1 MQRHEYTG
9 PVALRAMQSLS
20 SRLFPDTGYRHIG
33 DLTWAWC
40 LALDREDENPTAV
53 WTDGDE
59 NRDANTDKNRDER
72 TDKNGD
78 ENGEAP
84 AAGPSVPHRPLAWA
98 WLELPGSLQ
107 FQVDPAYPGLAD
119 EVLAWAAGRAAGG
132 ALSVEVAETEP
143 HLMAALERHGHTRT
157 DGGPFMVGLGR
168 SLADLPAAPRLP
180 DGYRIRAQRSRAEVA
195 GRAAAH
201 RAAFGS
207 TRVTTERHARMRETW
222 PYRAEFD
229 LVVVSPAGEVAAY
242 CQGWYD
248 AALGIGVFEP
258 VGTHPEHRRRGL
270 ARAVCL
276 AVLRAFA
283 EAGGRRAVVYCRGD
297 AAYPAPKRLYESL
310 GFTAYTR
317 THTYV

>member
-9 PVALRAMQSLS
+9 PVALRAMQSLAG
-20 SRLFPDTGYRHIG
+20 RLFPDSGYRHIG

-40 LALDREDENPTAV
+40 LALDRAGDNPTAV
-53 WTDGDE
+53 WTDRGGD
-59 NRDANTDKNRDER
+59 
-72 TDKNGD
+72 
-78 ENGEAP
+78 AP
-84 AAGPSVPHRPLAWA
+84 AAGSPASGRPLAWA

-107 FQVDPAYPGLAD
+107 LQVDPAHPELAD
-119 EVLAWAAGRAAGG
+119 EALAWAAEQARAGRATTERTMTEQAPATRTTSHG
-132 ALSVEVAETEP
+132 LSIEVAETEP
-143 HLMAALERHGHTRT
+143 HLIAALERHGHTRRN
-157 DGGPFMVGLGR
+157 GGPFMVGLGR
-168 SLADLPAAPRLP
+168 SLAELPDAPRLP
-180 DGYRIRAQRSRAEVA
+180 DGYRISAQRSRAEVA
-195 GRAAAH
+195 GRAATH

-207 TRVTTERHARMRETW
+207 ARVTAERHARMRETW

-248 AALGIGVFEP
+248 AALRVGAFEP

-283 EAGGRRAVVYCRGD
+283 AAGGRRAVVYCRGD
-297 AAYPAPKRLYESL
+297 AGYPIPKRLYESL